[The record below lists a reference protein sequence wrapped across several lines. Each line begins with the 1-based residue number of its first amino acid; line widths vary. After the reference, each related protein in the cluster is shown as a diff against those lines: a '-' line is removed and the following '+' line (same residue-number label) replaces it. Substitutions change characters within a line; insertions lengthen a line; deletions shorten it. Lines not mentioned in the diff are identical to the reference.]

1 MNLLCRCFEPLL
13 KFKQCQ
19 ILASAINEDLMIKV
33 KQSLAALKSM
43 FSPANKKGKKAMT
56 KDNTQVVKTEAM
68 EEISKLTQ
76 YFQNISLMQNE
87 TARLQDSLTTETDQ
101 LNKEIQAEFDQFR
114 KNPTKIKKFEQ
125 ADKDLVLQHLNEFEN
140 SEDEDQVDLEE
151 IQVNDGKYQQ
161 FALFS
166 QNIRKFQK
174 MIVVKQI
181 IKTIKKKKTQQAQP
195 K

>member
-1 MNLLCRCFEPLL
+1 
-13 KFKQCQ
+13 
-19 ILASAINEDLMIKV
+19 MIKV
-33 KQSLAALKSM
+33 KQSLAALKSL
-43 FSPANKKGKKAMT
+43 FSPGNEKGKKTKT

-76 YFQNISLMQNE
+76 YFQNIQLMHNE
-87 TARLQDSLTTETDQ
+87 TARLQASLTTETDQ
-101 LNKEIQAEFDQFR
+101 LNKEIEAEIERFR

-125 ADKDLVLQHLNEFEN
+125 VDKDIVLQHLNEFEK

-151 IQVNDGKYQQ
+151 IEVNDGKYSQ

-166 QNIRKFQK
+166 QNLRKFQK
-174 MIVVKQI
+174 MIVAKQVVKA
-181 IKTIKKKKTQQAQP
+181 IKKKSKTQQAQL